1 MWNLEIPR
9 ELRNILINAGIKR
22 NKKIR
27 KLQHRYQNNAH
38 LFHFMEEKQ
47 QEYNE
52 RVKHWE
58 QLVKTREDDMKQK
71 EKQWEK
77 IKKMLK
83 AKKILILV
91 NTSKASTDRKEDLE
105 RNKQTETEAED
116 VTNQA
121 NSS

>member
-1 MWNLEIPR
+1 MESLTDISAGALARRLRKFCHVWNLEIPR
-9 ELRNILINAGIKR
+9 EFSQILIDAGIKR

-27 KLQHRYQNNAH
+27 KLQQRYQNNAH

-47 QEYNE
+47 QEYND

-71 EKQWEK
+71 DKQWEK

-83 AKKILILV
+83 AKKRMSLILA
-91 NTSKASTDRKEDLE
+91 KHQQIE
-105 RNKQTETEAED
+105 RTH
-116 VTNQA
+116 
-121 NSS
+121 